1 MEIYLLRG
9 GKETGPFDWEAVEEM
24 YRRGEIGEMDYGWRS
39 GLVKWERVGEFLR
52 VGKVTG
58 RESGVVEGVKAEEL
72 PTFGTVKLA
81 EAEMVRVEVRVEE
94 SKKEALTGEER
105 KVWQAER
112 AIIYQEFCQS
122 VGVEYFTK
130 VSKAHCL
137 VVIGYLDER
146 FPDWDGEVA
155 EASRRYFFPALAEK
169 FPQLVVAGW
178 RGKLRFEGEKKKVAT
193 GGGGK
198 AWVGWRAV
206 RSISWPPVGRAVVLG
221 GILVGMGWFVFKLS
235 VPAVGKRS
243 GASIGLEAKAG
254 GDGAT
259 VVAKPEA
266 VLVDPLGGGG
276 TVVKGEADPKMVEG
290 LVPGKVE
297 AVGGGGV
304 VVDPLAPSPSPVAV
318 DPLAPAPSPVVVD
331 PLAPAPRPVV
341 VVDPVVPSLPVAVVP
356 PAEVVAVV
364 KSVLKLTKPF
374 EFQLAYGKVRLPVGT
389 SVKFLSREGEM
400 VKVDYLK
407 TILTVPIGSTDYGI
421 PELVPGVAVPAKVP
435 AVVGGAGAGDL

>member
-155 EASRRYFFPALAEK
+155 EASRRYFFPAMAEK

-178 RGKLRFEGEKKKVAT
+178 RGKLRFEGEKKTVSTA
-193 GGGGK
+193 GEGK
-198 AWVGWRAV
+198 AWAGWRAV
-206 RSISWPPVGRAVVLG
+206 RAIPWPPLGRAVVLG

-235 VPAVGKRS
+235 APAVGKRS
-243 GASIGLEAKAG
+243 GASMGLEAKAG
-254 GDGAT
+254 GDGRT
-259 VVAKPEA
+259 
-266 VLVDPLGGGG
+266 
-276 TVVKGEADPKMVEG
+276 
-290 LVPGKVE
+290 
-297 AVGGGGV
+297 
-304 VVDPLAPSPSPVAV
+304 
-318 DPLAPAPSPVVVD
+318 
-331 PLAPAPRPVV
+331 
-341 VVDPVVPSLPVAVVP
+341 
-356 PAEVVAVV
+356 
-364 KSVLKLTKPF
+364 
-374 EFQLAYGKVRLPVGT
+374 
-389 SVKFLSREGEM
+389 
-400 VKVDYLK
+400 
-407 TILTVPIGSTDYGI
+407 
-421 PELVPGVAVPAKVP
+421 
-435 AVVGGAGAGDL
+435 

>member
-9 GKETGPFDWEAVEEM
+9 GKETGPFDREAVEGM
-24 YRRGEIGEMDYGWRS
+24 YRRGEVGEMDYAWRS
-39 GLVKWERVGEFLR
+39 GLVKWERVGDFLR

-58 RESGVVEGVKAEEL
+58 RESEVVERLKDEEL
-72 PTFGTVKLA
+72 PTFGTVKLS
-81 EAEMVRVEVRVEE
+81 EAESVRVEVEVEE
-94 SKKEALTGEER
+94 KKKEEWTNEER
-105 KVWQAER
+105 KIRQAER
-112 AIIYQEFCQS
+112 AVVYQDFCQS

-155 EASRRYFFPALAEK
+155 EASRRYFFPAMAEK

-178 RGKLRFEGEKKKVAT
+178 RGKLRFEGEKKMVSTA
-193 GGGGK
+193 GEGK
-198 AWVGWRAV
+198 AWAGWRAV
-206 RSISWPPVGRAVVLG
+206 RAIPWPPLGRAVVLG

-243 GASIGLEAKAG
+243 GASMGLEAKAG

-259 VVAKPEA
+259 VVEKPES

-276 TVVKGEADPKMVEG
+276 VAVKEEADPKMVER
-290 LVPGKVE
+290 VPPGKVE
-297 AVGGGGV
+297 PEGGGGV
-304 VVDPLAPSPSPVAV
+304 VV

-331 PLAPAPRPVV
+331 PLAPAPSPVV
-341 VVDPVVPSLPVAVVP
+341 VVDPVVPSMPVAVVP
-356 PAEVVAVV
+356 PVEVVAVA

-407 TILTVPIGSTDYGI
+407 TILTVPIGSTDYGT
-421 PELVPGVAVPAKVP
+421 PEPVPGVAVPAKVP